1 MILHLIT
8 FMETKT
14 FATFDAKLASFFKYL
29 VLTHS
34 MKNEKFASQK
44 DLRLEIWS
52 SDTLYLQF
60 PPLFSA
66 KTIPEHGYG

>member
-1 MILHLIT
+1 
-8 FMETKT
+8 METKT
-14 FATFDAKLASFFKYL
+14 FAKSDAKIAAFFKYL
-29 VLTHS
+29 HTVW
-34 MKNEKFASQK
+34 KNEKFASQK

-60 PPLFSA
+60 PPLFSG